1 MAGSFKIK
9 LIEGRIIGIGFNPD
23 YSSRTDI
30 VLEYNIDEEDWV
42 RLNKTT
48 EEHLH
53 SGGHASVP
61 AALFGCS

>member
-1 MAGSFKIK
+1 M
-9 LIEGRIIGIGFNPD
+9 LLDYLCDEGEIRI
-23 YSSRTDI
+23 SI

-61 AALFGCS
+61 AALFGCL